1 MRLAPAILIVSS
13 ALTAFAAP
21 AAFAQARIFCC
32 DDGSGRKVCADFLP
46 KECTKRAYEERDE
59 KGFVVGRKEAPL
71 TPEQIARR
79 EAEATR
85 KAEEQKKQME
95 ERRRNLALLSTY
107 STEKDIDVA
116 RDKAVVELQ
125 KLIVQAEKGL
135 DDAQKAFKKADAERE
150 FYKGKTLP
158 GQVKKQI
165 ADADADVKAKQEALA
180 ARRGEVDKL
189 KQRFEDEKKKF
200 RELKGVVS
208 PGPATVA
215 ALPPAPPAAPQPPGQ
230 PAGAVPGAPAAP
242 TAPPRHVASSRP
254 GQAGNRSMHSA
265 VTGVA
270 HSPTSASRSA
280 AAG

>member
-135 DDAQKAFKKADAERE
+135 EDAQKAFKKADAERE

-242 TAPPRHVASSRP
+242 TAPAAPGAPVPTPQTAPQAPQPGTPPAAPAPTAPANAPR
-254 GQAGNRSMHSA
+254 
-265 VTGVA
+265 
-270 HSPTSASRSA
+270 
-280 AAG
+280 

>member
-242 TAPPRHVASSRP
+242 TAPAAPGAPVPTPQTAPQAPQPGTPPAAPAPTAPANAPR
-254 GQAGNRSMHSA
+254 
-265 VTGVA
+265 
-270 HSPTSASRSA
+270 
-280 AAG
+280 